1 MKKLFVLISLLV
13 ATVMLFAA
21 CTPAPT
27 ATPVVTEEP
36 TVVVPPEPT
45 ATEVPPPPLGTLNR
59 PIKILYVPSVDNAA
73 IVTGGELLHQALFD
87 ATGYYF
93 TVSVPTSY
101 AATIAELCASPDD
114 TMAFIPGLGYA
125 LANQLCGVTVGAK
138 ALRFGLDWYAAQVI
152 VLRDSPINT
161 LADLNGLK
169 WAYPDAASTSG
180 YLYPQYMFQQAGVT
194 LGETVA
200 AGSHDNVVKA
210 VLNGEVDFGTTFW
223 SPLNEKMEDG
233 SIVSLGVAL
242 GPDSLLQPDVPEELV
257 PECAVSEDGKG
268 IWCGQ
273 YEVRDARRNIR
284 AEAPDVVQK
293 IKILAVTPAIPNDTL
308 SFGPEFPADVRDAI
322 LTALFNY
329 ATNDAAGFATA
340 FRPYSWSSVLPAT
353 DAEYDPIRF
362 AIQASGFSLEN
373 LP

>member
-1 MKKLFVLISLLV
+1 MKKLSLLV
-13 ATVMLFAA
+13 SLFVAVVMLLAA

-27 ATPVVTEEP
+27 ATPVMTEPPATEP
-36 TVVVPPEPT
+36 P
-45 ATEVPPPPLGTLNR
+45 ATEVPLPPLGSMER
-59 PIKILYVPSVDNAA
+59 PVKILFVPSVDNAA

-101 AATIAELCASPDD
+101 AATVAELCASPDD

-138 ALRFGLDWYAAQVI
+138 AVRFGLDWYAAQVI
-152 VLRDSPINT
+152 VKRDSPYQT
-161 LADLNGLK
+161 LADLNGLT
-169 WAYPDAASTSG
+169 WATPDLASTSG
-180 YLYPQYMFQQAGVT
+180 YLYPQYMYQEAGIT
-194 LGETVA
+194 IGETVE
-200 AGSHDNVVKA
+200 AGSHDAVVRA
-210 VLNGEVDFGTTFW
+210 VYNGEVDFGTTFW
-223 SPLNEKMEDG
+223 SPMNEKLEDD
-233 SIVSLGVAL
+233 SIVSLGVTL
-242 GPDSLLQPDVPEELV
+242 GADSLLQPDVPEDLV
-257 PECAVSEDGKG
+257 AECAVSEDGKG

-284 AEAPDVVQK
+284 AEAPDVVQQVR
-293 IKILAVTPAIPNDTL
+293 ILAVTPAIPNDTL
-308 SFGPEFPADVRDAI
+308 SFGPGFPADVKDAI
-322 LTALFNY
+322 LTALFDF
-329 ATNDAAGFATA
+329 ATNDPDGFKAAFLS
-340 FRPYSWSSVLPAT
+340 YSWTSVIPAT